1 MVSLWP
7 FGGQDNSP
15 GAFEKK
21 LSSLATQILDH
32 EERLIRLRTRGR
44 RIKGLW
50 TLYTLIAWVIYAS
63 ILTLVV
69 RLANANIYQIGVL
82 AGSPFVVYVI
92 RQSIKR
98 YYEWRVHNV
107 ETSLETYR
115 EQQNE
120 TIEKLKAVTKYDSTQ
135 ALLDKY
141 TKTATATGAELAPP
155 PPIPQG
161 NGPNQPRTGS
171 QPSTPPG
178 TLRKRHGSAQK
189 GHKGNAIGSSPSHQL
204 QLEQRQNDRPGT
216 PLLHEIPPHELP
228 PPEAFPPGVLPPHM
242 VMDGMPPAM
251 GGLPMGGL
259 PMGHFVPPPPEEPRQ
274 PQWYDRFLDV
284 LLGEDEMS
292 AKNRYALICANCRQ
306 VNGLAP
312 PGTTNTEDVRYICGR
327 CGAENGKPAVKE
339 LIGKVAEEQEEE
351 TATDAKTTRLK
362 SKKKSKPGKGDR
374 VVYEE
379 EIDGS
384 TDGEF
389 RGSDSSGSG
398 IEEAV
403 VVKKKKGRP
412 SKRKG

>member
-15 GAFEKK
+15 DAFEKK
-21 LSSLATQILDH
+21 LSSLATQILDL
-32 EERLIRLRTRGR
+32 EKRLIRLRARGR

-69 RLANANIYQIGVL
+69 RLENANVYHLGVL
-82 AGSPFVVYVI
+82 GGSPFVVYVI

-115 EQQNE
+115 EQQKE

-141 TKTATATGAELAPP
+141 TKTATATGAEPVP

-161 NGPNQPRTGS
+161 NGPNQARTGS
-171 QPSTPPG
+171 QPNTPPG

-189 GHKGNAIGSSPSHQL
+189 AQKGNAVGSSPHQL
-204 QLEQRQNDRPGT
+204 QTEQRHDDRPGT
-216 PLLHEIPPHELP
+216 PLIHEIPPHELL
-228 PPEAFPPGVLPPHM
+228 PPEGFPPDIIPPHM
-242 VMDGMPPAM
+242 M
-251 GGLPMGGL
+251 GGLPPVMGL
-259 PMGHFVPPPPEEPRQ
+259 PMGQFMPPPPEEPRQ

-292 AKNRYALICANCRQ
+292 AKNRYALICSNCRQ

-312 PGTTNTEDVRYICGR
+312 PGTTNVEDIRYICGR
-327 CGAENGKPAVKE
+327 CGAENGKPEVKE
-339 LIGKVAEEQEEE
+339 LIGKVAEEQQQ
-351 TATDAKTTRLK
+351 AGGADAKTTRSK
-362 SKKKSKPGKGDR
+362 SKKKSKPTRGDR
-374 VVYEE
+374 VVYEDEAEGPE
-379 EIDGS
+379 EGT

>member
-15 GAFEKK
+15 DAFEKK

-32 EERLIRLRTRGR
+32 EKRLIRLRTRGR

-50 TLYTLIAWVIYAS
+50 TLYTLIAWVIYTS

-69 RLANANIYQIGVL
+69 RLENANIYQIGVL
-82 AGSPFVVYVI
+82 GGSPFVVYVI

-115 EQQNE
+115 EQQKE

-141 TKTATATGAELAPP
+141 TKTSTTTGAEPNS

-161 NGPNQPRTGS
+161 NGPNQARTEP
-171 QPSTPPG
+171 QPNTPPG
-178 TLRKRHGSAQK
+178 TLRKRHGPAQRGQK
-189 GHKGNAIGSSPSHQL
+189 GNTASPSPSRL
-204 QLEQRQNDRPGT
+204 QTEQRHDDRPGT

-228 PPEAFPPGVLPPHM
+228 PHEFPPPEGFAPGIFPPHM
-242 VMDGMPPAM
+242 M
-251 GGLPMGGL
+251 GGIPPVMGGIPMGQY
-259 PMGHFVPPPPEEPRQ
+259 MPPPPEEPRQ

-292 AKNRYALICANCRQ
+292 AKNRYALICSNCRQ

-312 PGTTNTEDVRYICGR
+312 PGTTNIEDVRYICGR
-327 CGAENGKPAVKE
+327 CGAENGKPKVKE
-339 LIGKVAEEQEEE
+339 LIGKVAEEQQQQE
-351 TATDAKTTRLK
+351 TADAKTTRSK
-362 SKKKSKPGKGDR
+362 SKKKSKPAKGDR
-374 VVYEE
+374 VVYQ
-379 EIDGS
+379 DGEDGT

-403 VVKKKKGRP
+403 VVKKRKGRP
-412 SKRKG
+412 SRQKG

>member
-15 GAFEKK
+15 DAFEKK
-21 LSSLATQILDH
+21 LSSLAAQILDH
-32 EERLIRLRTRGR
+32 EKRLIRLRTRGR

-69 RLANANIYQIGVL
+69 RLENANIYQIGVL
-82 AGSPFVVYVI
+82 GGSPFVVYVI

-107 ETSLETYR
+107 DASLETYR
-115 EQQNE
+115 EQQKE

-141 TKTATATGAELAPP
+141 TKTATTTGAELNPP
-155 PPIPQG
+155 PVLQG
-161 NGPNQPRTGS
+161 NGPNQARPGQ
-171 QPSTPPG
+171 QPNTPPG
-178 TLRKRHGSAQK
+178 TLRKRHGSA
-189 GHKGNAIGSSPSHQL
+189 HKGNTASPSPNRL
-204 QLEQRQNDRPGT
+204 QAERRHDDRPGT
-216 PLLHEIPPHELP
+216 PLLNEIPPHEILP
-228 PPEAFPPGVLPPHM
+228 HEFPPQEGFPPAIFPPHM
-242 VMDGMPPAM
+242 VGGVPPVM
-251 GGLPMGGL
+251 ENIPMGQF
-259 PMGHFVPPPPEEPRQ
+259 MPPPPEEPRQ

-292 AKNRYALICANCRQ
+292 AKNRYALICSNCRQ

-312 PGTTNTEDVRYICGR
+312 PGTTNIEDVRYICGR
-327 CGAENGKPAVKE
+327 CGAENGKPEVKE
-339 LIGKVAEEQEEE
+339 LIGKLAEEQQQQE
-351 TATDAKTTRLK
+351 TDAKTTRSK
-362 SKKKSKPGKGDR
+362 SKKKSKPAKGDK
-374 VVYEE
+374 VVYKEE
-379 EIDGS
+379 PEAPEEGT

-398 IEEAV
+398 IEETV